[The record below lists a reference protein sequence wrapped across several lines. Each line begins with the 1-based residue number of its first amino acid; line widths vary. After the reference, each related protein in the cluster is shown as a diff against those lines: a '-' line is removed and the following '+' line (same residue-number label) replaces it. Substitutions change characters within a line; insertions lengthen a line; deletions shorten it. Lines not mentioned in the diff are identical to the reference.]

1 MDALEH
7 EPPQPRP
14 PVIIVDP
21 GRLDLAASKA
31 EQALIR
37 SGVPIYQRGNELV
50 RPGQCE
56 VSAGEGRVTTAP
68 SLVRI
73 GLPGLV
79 DALSGA
85 ASWWKIDGRSGNQV
99 RIDPPEKVAAIV
111 LARGGRWTLPRIA
124 GVISTPTLRPDGS
137 VLAAAGFDEATRLYL
152 VANPSFVLPA
162 VPEHPTKADALAALA
177 KLSALLEGFPFV
189 SDADRSVAIAA
200 IITPVVRGAIE
211 TAPLT
216 AVRASTAGTGKSFL
230 VDVASVI
237 ATGRPCPVI
246 AAGLDD
252 DETEKR
258 IAGLLLE
265 GCAIASVDNV
275 NGELGGDLLCQ
286 ALTQPQVRIRRLG
299 GSDLAEIECRTT
311 LFATGNGLRVRGDMV
326 RRTLLCSLDAGV
338 ERPELRAF
346 GTDPVDTV
354 LSDRGAYV
362 AAALTLVRAFML
374 SGAPRLRPLGS
385 FRAWSDTVRS
395 ALVWLGCADP
405 CETMETAREED
416 PELEQ
421 LRALMAAWDRV
432 FPDADRLTARA
443 VISAATATRGFQ
455 RDEGELVNVDLN
467 DAIAAIA
474 LERGGLSPRRLGYF
488 LRARQGRIVDGRRIE
503 RAGEHRIEGVLWQ
516 CQQVQA

>member
-1 MDALEH
+1 M
-7 EPPQPRP
+7 
-14 PVIIVDP
+14 
-21 GRLDLAASKA
+21 
-31 EQALIR
+31 
-37 SGVPIYQRGNELV
+37 
-50 RPGQCE
+50 
-56 VSAGEGRVTTAP
+56 
-68 SLVRI
+68 
-73 GLPGLV
+73 
-79 DALSGA
+79 
-85 ASWWKIDGRSGNQV
+85 
-99 RIDPPEKVAAIV
+99 
-111 LARGGRWTLPRIA
+111 
-124 GVISTPTLRPDGS
+124 
-137 VLAAAGFDEATRLYL
+137 
-152 VANPSFVLPA
+152 
-162 VPEHPTKADALAALA
+162 
-177 KLSALLEGFPFV
+177 
-189 SDADRSVAIAA
+189 
-200 IITPVVRGAIE
+200 
-211 TAPLT
+211 
-216 AVRASTAGTGKSFL
+216 
-230 VDVASVI
+230 ASVI

-488 LRARQGRIVDGRRIE
+488 LRAPSRPHRRWPPH
-503 RAGEHRIEGVLWQ
+503 RARRRAPDRGGALAMPTGAGMNGPADPHGSQARVIRVMRVLLHPEGEKY
-516 CQQVQA
+516 